1 MRRGFSLLEVVVV
14 ITLFVVVVGVAYY
27 KFSADRRQ
35 EMRQA
40 SKVDKQQSMRRF
52 LMWFRQD
59 MQSMDNLK
67 RFMVI
72 NSFDPLMDSRLMEIA
87 FDRFSGES
95 GKDEVLYRFDFNQ
108 RQLTRVS
115 GNGQSQRIDNIVNF
129 QLMPYDFGKQRILN
143 TNDLGNLWYFDARIL
158 FSDTPLNSDTPGSVS
173 AAQEFWLRIY
183 PKLKS
188 AQNKAGFNQFQLNQ
202 RF

>member
-27 KFSADRRQ
+27 KFSSDRRQ

-59 MQSMDNLK
+59 MQSMDSLK
-67 RFMVI
+67 RFMVV
-72 NSFDPLMDSRLMEIA
+72 NSFDPLMDSRLIEIA
-87 FDRFSGES
+87 LDRFASES
-95 GKDEVLYRFDFNQ
+95 SKEEVIYRFDFNQ

-115 GNGQSQRIDNIVNF
+115 GSGQSLKIDNIVNV
-129 QLMPYDFGKQRILN
+129 QLMPYDFAKQRILN
-143 TNDLGNLWYFDARIL
+143 TSELGNLWYFDAKIL
-158 FSDTPLNSDTPGSVS
+158 FSDTLLNSEAPGTVS